1 MENLAKVKER
11 EDLLKDTHTGAVL
24 LSDKNIMN
32 EYRAKKNMMKNMRD
46 VSAEI
51 NTIKEK
57 MSKIDK
63 LEADMDEIKELLR
76 GLAK

>member
-11 EDLLKDTHTGAVL
+11 EDLLKDTHSGAVL

-32 EYRAKKNMMKNMRD
+32 EYKAKKNMMKNMRD
-46 VSAEI
+46 VSVEI

>member
-46 VSAEI
+46 VSVEI